1 MSSKTGRSSPQRA
14 SGIEGARVS
23 VKPQAN
29 IRRTHLDPSRSIHAR
44 PRASWP
50 CRPSITST
58 PSLCVV
64 RSSAPAASGLERR
77 VTAHSGR
84 VGLAPELTSW
94 RRATAQLGLTRVL
107 INDHPAMRKRRWR
120 KPGWTGRGKLVRQG
134 DVAIRLTAF
143 ACVGEAPMVHLLRR
157 WPSARTYSSHDA
169 DSLYGGMQESE
180 RVAHFVL
187 NQIRE
192 IVSLTISVEVDKDT
206 SDLGTQLGGPTSVSA
221 PAETFARR
229 SFGSDPIFPAFK
241 RDPAR
246 LTTLPI
252 DVTRDNAT
260 GIGNACKRRYSL
272 GRNVCDLTDI
282 IRRQVR
288 REDEHVR

>member
-1 MSSKTGRSSPQRA
+1 
-14 SGIEGARVS
+14 
-23 VKPQAN
+23 
-29 IRRTHLDPSRSIHAR
+29 
-44 PRASWP
+44 
-50 CRPSITST
+50 
-58 PSLCVV
+58 
-64 RSSAPAASGLERR
+64 
-77 VTAHSGR
+77 
-84 VGLAPELTSW
+84 
-94 RRATAQLGLTRVL
+94 
-107 INDHPAMRKRRWR
+107 
-120 KPGWTGRGKLVRQG
+120 
-134 DVAIRLTAF
+134 
-143 ACVGEAPMVHLLRR
+143 
-157 WPSARTYSSHDA
+157 
-169 DSLYGGMQESE
+169 MQESE

-260 GIGNACKRRYSL
+260 GN
-272 GRNVCDLTDI
+272 
-282 IRRQVR
+282 
-288 REDEHVR
+288 RERL